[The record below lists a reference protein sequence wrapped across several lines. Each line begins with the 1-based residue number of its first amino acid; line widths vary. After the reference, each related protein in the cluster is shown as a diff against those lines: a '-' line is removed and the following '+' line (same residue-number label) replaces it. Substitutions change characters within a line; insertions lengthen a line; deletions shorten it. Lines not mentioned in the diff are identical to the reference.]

1 MTKIADN
8 LVTMHLHRTHS
19 LFIIFKTLLV
29 LTFAP
34 VDEILRLLY
43 RKIYHTENISFLPGK
58 MRHRLGLVDSPLL
71 MCDALLVLSWLL
83 LLQTRIF
90 FIPSKVQLSVTT
102 YSPRHSGFIFSPPS
116 CIKTYNIQ
124 NLNLNQMLHN

>member
-8 LVTMHLHRTHS
+8 LVTMHLHRTPS

-34 VDEILRLLY
+34 VDKILRLLY

-58 MRHRLGLVDSPLL
+58 MRHCLGLVDSPLL

-83 LLQTRIF
+83 LVQTRIF

-102 YSPRHSGFIFSPPS
+102 WSKTFRFHIQSTTKLN
-116 CIKTYNIQ
+116 KTYPTI
-124 NLNLNQMLHN
+124 

>member
-34 VDEILRLLY
+34 VDKILRLLY
-43 RKIYHTENISFLPGK
+43 RKIYHTENISYRPGK
-58 MRHRLGLVDSPLL
+58 MRHCLGLVDSPLL

-102 YSPRHSGFIFSPPS
+102 WSKTFRFHIQSTTKLN
-116 CIKTYNIQ
+116 KTYNIQ
-124 NLNLNQMLHN
+124 MLHN

>member
-34 VDEILRLLY
+34 VDKILRLLY

-58 MRHRLGLVDSPLL
+58 MRHCLGLVDSPLL

-83 LLQTRIF
+83 LVQTRIF

-102 YSPRHSGFIFSPPS
+102 WSKTFRFHIQSTTKLN
-116 CIKTYNIQ
+116 KTYNIQ
-124 NLNLNQMLHN
+124 MLHN